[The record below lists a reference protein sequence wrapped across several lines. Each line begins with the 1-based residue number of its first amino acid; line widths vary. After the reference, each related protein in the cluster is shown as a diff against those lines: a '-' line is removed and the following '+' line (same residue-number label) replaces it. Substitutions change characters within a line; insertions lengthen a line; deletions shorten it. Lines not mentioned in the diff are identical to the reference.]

1 MQPSTPPH
9 LSIQM
14 MTHVTATGLDGL
26 GRGSALAGGQVKL
39 VPRVLRRGSDVSGP
53 GPPAFG
59 VPAPILSHALDVSAR
74 GQRSEWGACL
84 SMQGRYEGYEGYPF
98 LRALCIDNSP
108 HSDQETAEVRSFHG
122 SSAVG
127 DLPLTPHVARRSGP
141 CARAEEKRS
150 RLHASREWSLAD
162 RFSLSKC
169 ISTCTTIVTGTPTF
183 ANQYTWTWRPETVEP

>member
-1 MQPSTPPH
+1 
-9 LSIQM
+9 

-26 GRGSALAGGQVKL
+26 G
-39 VPRVLRRGSDVSGP
+39 RGSDVSGP

-141 CARAEEKRS
+141 CARAEEKDPVCMQAANGLLLTAF
-150 RLHASREWSLAD
+150 RLANASRPA
-162 RFSLSKC
+162 R
-169 ISTCTTIVTGTPTF
+169 
-183 ANQYTWTWRPETVEP
+183 R